1 MIDLLQSL
9 KLIPIVS
16 LDEPDDAE
24 PLVDALCAGGLPVA
38 EITLRN
44 DKAIDVI
51 RRLHHRDEFLLGAGT
66 VHSAEQAQ
74 EAVEAGAHFIV
85 TPGFNPRTVVWCLEN
100 DVPIFPGVATPTD
113 LEMALEHNIEVV
125 KFFPAETLGGVN
137 ALKAFSGPY
146 DNIRF
151 IPTGGINT
159 SNVADYLA
167 LSNVFAC
174 GGSWMVEVDN
184 WDQTALLTAHAVEL
198 VNDLN

>member
-51 RRLHHRDEFLLGAGT
+51 RRLNHRDEFLLGAGT

-167 LSNVFAC
+167 LSNVLAC

-184 WDQTALLTAHAVEL
+184 WDQTALLTAQAAEL

>member
-38 EITLRN
+38 EIALRT
-44 DKAIDVI
+44 DKAVDVI

-146 DNIRF
+146 HTIRF

-159 SNVADYLA
+159 SNLADYLA

-184 WDQTALLTAHAVEL
+184 WDQTALLTAQAVEL
-198 VNDLN
+198 INDLN